1 MSHVSRQHL
10 SLHLRWIRFHI
21 FTLCLDII
29 KCFSPWHIW
38 VAWIWLVILLA
49 YEFLFYFF
57 EFTITRPILCLCT
70 LLVPANITICY
81 LSKIADKVSW
91 ALIVTGN
98 TRVISLKSRK
108 LVMPH
113 SWYHWLIRIY
123 CFDFACDTL
132 SFLVDC
138 TKQFMLFWPW
148 WYSRLHLTIVLHLF
162 HKLASWIQ
170 LSEINL
176 FWTCFFV
183 FDFLI
188 VTTEN
193 SRTRVVLWV
202 FFHELWRIYPTSI
215 RCIL

>member
-1 MSHVSRQHL
+1 MRVLGLQISIIENCSFIVSVRVHDYNLFQIDMLLSDVCNIQVIIHRLLSHVSRQHL

-113 SWYHWLIRIY
+113 SW
-123 CFDFACDTL
+123 
-132 SFLVDC
+132 
-138 TKQFMLFWPW
+138 
-148 WYSRLHLTIVLHLF
+148 
-162 HKLASWIQ
+162 
-170 LSEINL
+170 
-176 FWTCFFV
+176 
-183 FDFLI
+183 
-188 VTTEN
+188 
-193 SRTRVVLWV
+193 
-202 FFHELWRIYPTSI
+202 
-215 RCIL
+215 